1 METNPINNN
10 TNSSNTN
17 NSTSNN
23 QNNQNNQNDQSN
35 NQTNNN
41 NQQNETLQG
50 QASNNKDNNP
60 KSGFDAMAIL
70 KEYLPHILSALSG
83 MAGSYMTWVKPIKK
97 DIEALNEEI
106 DTLKSQQ
113 KKVKTEFDRV
123 YERLEILEKKIKE
136 SPTSYKQAENQPS
149 KSAKDMEREEKFRM
163 RKSIMLKDRLM

>member
-10 TNSSNTN
+10 INASNTN

-23 QNNQNNQNDQSN
+23 QNNQNEQSN

-41 NQQNETLQG
+41 TQQNRPLQG
-50 QASNNKDNNP
+50 QDSNNKDNNP

-113 KKVKTEFDRV
+113 KKVKTEFERV

-136 SPTSYKQAENQPS
+136 SPTSYKQTENQPS
-149 KSAKDMEREEKFRM
+149 KSAKDLEREDKFRM